1 MKIIYNKFLII
12 STIFLFISGVYL
24 YFSNQLNSETI
35 VPVAFGSSLSS
46 TTGEEVNLATS
57 LAGDKISSD
66 ISFLSTLVSL
76 NKINIDTTLFT
87 NESFK
92 ILVNNAVKIEPVVAG
107 RSNPFAPIDINKINS
122 IIVTPNVVTN
132 QPTQI
137 TDKTAILNGTVNSIN
152 GVANTYFEYG
162 TTQDLKLFTS
172 VVEQSLV
179 GTFIKNVLD
188 LTPKTNYFFR
198 ACAKVNNIALCGDI
212 VSFMTN

>member
-76 NKINIDTTLFT
+76 NKINIDTTLFM

-92 ILVNNAVKIEPVVAG
+92 MLVNNAVKIEPVVAG

-122 IIVTPNVVTN
+122 IIITPNVVTN

>member
-1 MKIIYNKFLII
+1 MPHKNH
-12 STIFLFISGVYL
+12 
-24 YFSNQLNSETI
+24 
-35 VPVAFGSSLSS
+35 
-46 TTGEEVNLATS
+46 
-57 LAGDKISSD
+57 SD
-66 ISFLSTLVSL
+66 VIR
-76 NKINIDTTLFT
+76 NIDIIRQQNLDI
-87 NESFK
+87 NE
-92 ILVNNAVKIEPVVAG
+92 ILT
-107 RSNPFAPIDINKINS
+107 IDINKINS